1 MKLQDKTAIVTGT
14 GDGIGRGIARTFA
27 EEGADLGI
35 CDINEETLSETASI
49 VRDAGAEVVSTPLDV
64 REEAQ
69 IEAFVQDTADQLGGI
84 DVLVN
89 NAAVMPVA
97 PNEEIS
103 ADTVDHVLDVNL
115 RGAILFSKHVIPHM
129 RAAGGGSII
138 HMSSVTGHNGHPGV
152 VAYGATK
159 GGLMALA
166 RGQAMELADDGIRVN
181 TVSPGTVDSPMLHRF
196 LEEEADDSE
205 EARRGFDEMH
215 PRGTVASIDEVAVAF
230 VFLASDDAANV
241 TGTDLRCDGGFC
253 VQAKQPRS

>member
-1 MKLQDKTAIVTGT
+1 
-14 GDGIGRGIARTFA
+14 
-27 EEGADLGI
+27 
-35 CDINEETLSETASI
+35 
-49 VRDAGAEVVSTPLDV
+49 
-64 REEAQ
+64 
-69 IEAFVQDTADQLGGI
+69 
-84 DVLVN
+84 
-89 NAAVMPVA
+89 
-97 PNEEIS
+97 
-103 ADTVDHVLDVNL
+103 DTVDHVLDVNL

-196 LEEEADDSE
+196 LEEEADDPE
-205 EARRGFDEMH
+205 TARRGFDEMH
-215 PRGTVASIDEVAVAF
+215 PRGTVASIDEVAAAF

-253 VQAKQPRS
+253 VQAQQPRS